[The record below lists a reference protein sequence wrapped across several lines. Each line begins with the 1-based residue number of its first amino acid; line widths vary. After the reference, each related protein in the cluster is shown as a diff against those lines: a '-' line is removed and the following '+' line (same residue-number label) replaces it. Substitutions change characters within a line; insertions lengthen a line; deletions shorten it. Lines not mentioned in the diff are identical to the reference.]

1 MAHRYKGYWYRC
13 KREGGR
19 VVTEYL
25 GAGEFARTMA
35 EIDALEQQERDLA
48 RRAIRAEMDQEND
61 IDRGLDALGA
71 YLRELTGVVLEAH
84 GYHKHTGQWRKQ
96 RNVQRDSQD

>member
-25 GAGEFARTMA
+25 GAGEFAQTMA
-35 EIDALEQQERDLA
+35 EMDALEQQERDLA
-48 RRAIRAEMDQEND
+48 RRAIRAEMDQERE
-61 IDRGLDALGA
+61 IDRLLDALGVQVRA
-71 YLRELTGVVLEAH
+71 LTGAVLEAH
-84 GYHKHTGQWRKQ
+84 GYHKHKGQWRK
-96 RNVQRDSQD
+96 RRDVE